1 MSMMQTDVKMV
12 HLNGSGVAVPY
23 RCRIRGYQI
32 APGGTAGQVNIF
44 DNATTNS
51 GNYVLQFDLTTNT
64 AIIST
69 SIPAEGIVAYNGMY
83 VVLPTNAAITIF
95 YS

>member
-1 MSMMQTDVKMV
+1 MTMQTDVKMV
-12 HLNGSGVAVPY
+12 HLNATGVATSF
-23 RCRIRGYQI
+23 RCRLRGYHV
-32 APGGTAGQVNIF
+32 APGGTAGQVNIY

-69 SIPAEGIVAYNGMY
+69 LIPGEGILAYNGMY
-83 VVLPTNAAITIF
+83 VSLPAGAAITLF
-95 YS
+95 YA

>member
-1 MSMMQTDVKMV
+1 MQTDVKMV
-12 HLNGSGVAVPY
+12 HLNGSGLAVPF
-23 RCRIRGYQI
+23 RCRLRGYQV

-51 GNYVLQFDLTTNT
+51 GNYVLQFDVTTNT

-69 SIPAEGIVAYNGMY
+69 LIPAEGILAYNGMY
-83 VVLPTNAAITIF
+83 IVVPTGTAITLF

>member
-1 MSMMQTDVKMV
+1 MMQTDVKMV
-12 HLNGSGVAVPY
+12 HLNASGVAVPY
-23 RCRIRGYQI
+23 RCRLRGYHI

-51 GNYVLQFDLTTNT
+51 GNYVLQFDVTTNT

-69 SIPAEGIVAYNGMY
+69 TIAAEGIVAYNGMY
-83 VVLPTNAAITIF
+83 VVLPTGSAITLF

>member
-1 MSMMQTDVKMV
+1 MQSDVKMV
-12 HLNGSGVAVPY
+12 HLNASGVAIPY
-23 RCRIRGYQI
+23 RCRLRGYHV
-32 APGGTAGQVNIF
+32 APGGTAGQINVY

-69 SIPAEGIVAYNGMY
+69 TIAGEGIVAYNGMY
-83 VVLPTNAAITIF
+83 VTLPTGAAITLF